1 LQPVIQQRILGGFR
15 VERYIGEIDEPDV
28 LKFEVVNGIAEATVS
43 VSIQMAEAILD
54 RDGKVH
60 EGDVVREQSV
70 SAFL

>member
-1 LQPVIQQRILGGFR
+1 MN
-15 VERYIGEIDEPDV
+15 PDV